1 MSHTFLLPC
10 GKLDGQPP
18 GGSVKHTVVS
28 GIFGF
33 ITAVVA
39 VLTVDFLRQRVLLAL
54 KTNRAAAASA
64 VCSAEAGLQTSSG
77 HQSLSG

>member
-54 KTNRAAAASA
+54 KQTALLRPVLFAVLRLDFKHPVAIRA
-64 VCSAEAGLQTSSG
+64 
-77 HQSLSG
+77 